1 MCFFKY
7 SWRAV
12 ETLIFL
18 THRVPYF
25 LMDPVHMLSQIALI
39 RRLIGALLTFIFARN
54 NVGFVNQLPVHIP
67 PLPWLS
73 ALQAVGLGSRNINR
87 KSFLAIHIISVK
99 YAHILTFPQ
108 LPSLDNPSC
117 GSSKHFCYLL
127 WQKSHSLHLYCFI
140 IFFCALFSLSLFS
153 SSVSFN
159 FIFACP
165 NAYIENLWLF
175 QIIFVR
181 GFMAW
186 IMRLIGTL
194 LTRELFVPHCM
205 NLWENSL
212 PY

>member
-12 ETLIFL
+12 ETHIFL
-18 THRVPYF
+18 TH
-25 LMDPVHMLSQIALI
+25 S
-39 RRLIGALLTFIFARN
+39 
-54 NVGFVNQLPVHIP
+54 
-67 PLPWLS
+67 PLFSHGPCSHVELDCS
-73 ALQAVGLGSRNINR
+73 YQKIDRSI
-87 KSFLAIHIISVK
+87 
-99 YAHILTFPQ
+99 AHILTFPQ

-212 PY
+212 PH